1 MDGLWSCPACGSRSR
16 HYNRARLAMVC
27 DQCGRAVP
35 DPQQDEQR
43 RQYDRAMQSAREHLR
58 VGNWEQCRSAVQP
71 WLYRYPS
78 EKLMYQLLL
87 AACTKGYTDLLLLD
101 RPTLSQARSCWEKL
115 AVLHGINGVMR
126 DYARRRIHACQQQQL
141 NRSRRITLIAIA
153 LAVGMLVIGAAVGN
167 GLLWIAGL
175 LGAVALVR
183 KVWQRYDPAGTARNL
198 RRINAGQIEN
208 PFDI

>member
-1 MDGLWSCPACGSRSR
+1 MDGLWSCPACGSRGR

-35 DPQQDEQR
+35 DPQQDQQR
-43 RQYDRAMQSAREHLR
+43 QQYDRAMQTAREHLR

-87 AACTKGYTDLLLLD
+87 AAWTCGYTDLLLTD
-101 RPTLSQARSCWEKL
+101 HSGVAQARNCWDKL
-115 AVLHGINGVMR
+115 TVLHGINGTMR
-126 DYARRRIHACQQQQL
+126 QYERRRIHAQKQQL
-141 NRSRRITLIAIA
+141 IRRRRIVISALI
-153 LAVGMLVIGAAVGN
+153 LAAGMLVIGGVIGN
-167 GLLWIAGL
+167 GLLWLAGL
-175 LGAVALVR
+175 LGAVVLTH
-183 KVWQRYDPAGTARNL
+183 KVWQRYDPAGTL
-198 RRINAGQIEN
+198 RDLQRINAGQIHN